1 MNKKRV
7 LANLWFVQATICAL
21 AAAAAGTVLAALGPS
36 DYVQNG
42 LVAIYDGVYNA
53 KDAAGV
59 PFHDASATTWAN
71 LANGCGDFALP
82 GGSTT
87 VGPSNITLQTATA
100 IAPGCTIAR
109 ASGNITLET
118 CVKSESASTSG
129 SDSQKFFLEI
139 INRAGVG
146 YDPRANYHFTV
157 YVLNSST
164 YGSAKKK
171 YFKCPG
177 ANFPDYAPSIHS
189 VSWVSANNAQG
200 TVRADG
206 ENAGTLS
213 HFYTATTAAVP
224 PDGGFR
230 IGNADVS
237 YTYFCI
243 RVYNRGLT
251 DDERNLNAAIDAVRF
266 QGKSCDEVTLPDGYS
281 FDEDGNLVGPQVVGQ
296 HRIVTGGTV
305 TFEAPYSEAA
315 TLVNA
320 ASIMGTVTFDESA
333 YAADEP
339 HALSFSGFDALANTW
354 TVFNG
359 GWWNLPGTFLPTD
372 ANLRTVVLEGG
383 AVVTNVET
391 VAVAGTTGTDNK
403 LRLTGASSL
412 YAGSLVLGSAI
423 TAGQRSSVIVD
434 GASLLSVDGALE
446 FSAGEL
452 SQGAKQQTGNSL
464 TVCGVGS
471 RLVVGGQTSLG
482 RDRDSSKAST
492 YMRFGGN
499 TFTVTDGAAATLG
512 ALAVDTGAAYGGES
526 NRVEFSKNAH
536 VTMTSLRFATAGRY
550 GGRGGNL
557 FEILDGAVVTNT
569 GTMMFGMENVGKEL
583 GNRIVVS
590 NATFYTKLNNHAS
603 RGKLMIWGNG
613 NNFVVSGANAEF
625 KIDDVISGLFH
636 GKTSSFVVENGA
648 TLNSPSGFYCNTVAS
663 SSNTVLVTTGA
674 TMNFPGGVYT
684 VGQSNVG
691 RSDSAFNKL
700 VVESSATI
708 STASSKNI
716 YIYGHGCELLVDD
729 GSVNCGGEV
738 LIGSTE
744 SCDTNCLAR
753 VCGTHPKAT
762 IAKNLTVKKDS
773 TLRFELPAAGYDAS
787 SATSNNPILD
797 VGASAGKGVF
807 IDDTSRLEL
816 TGAEEMQAY
825 HMAAN
830 LRRAYVLIQ
839 ANSGGINLPEGQL
852 EALQAQLPEEMTLR
866 IVSSGNRQR
875 LVLRAGPKGGMRIIF
890 R

>member
-1 MNKKRV
+1 MMDIIKAKMARASV
-7 LANLWFVQATICAL
+7 FAF
-21 AAAAAGTVLAALGPS
+21 AAAAAGAAMAGLGPG

-42 LVAIYDGVYNA
+42 LVAIYDGFYNA

-59 PFHDASATTWAN
+59 PIHDANATTWAN
-71 LANGCGDFALP
+71 LANGCGDFTLP
-82 GGSTT
+82 QGSFTLGASNVTLNTT
-87 VGPSNITLQTATA
+87 AV
-100 IAPGCTIAR
+100 APDCSVAR

-118 CVKSESASTSG
+118 CVKSETASTSG

-139 INRAGVG
+139 LNRAGVG
-146 YDPRANYHFTV
+146 YDPRADYHFTV
-157 YVLNSST
+157 YVLNASSPT

-171 YFKCPG
+171 YFKCSG

-189 VSWVSANNAQG
+189 VSWVSANNVQG

-206 ENAGTLS
+206 EDGGTLS
-213 HFYTATTAAVP
+213 QFYTATTAADP

-281 FDEDGNLVGPQVVGQ
+281 FDEDGNLVGPQAVGQ

-320 ASIMGTVTFDESA
+320 ASVLGSVTFDESS

-359 GWWNLPGTFLPTD
+359 GWWNFAGSFLPTD

-412 YAGSLVLGSAI
+412 YAGSLVLGSA
-423 TAGQRSSVIVD
+423 TTEGQKSSVIVD
-434 GASLLSVDGALE
+434 GASLLSVTGAVE

-452 SQGAKQQTGNSL
+452 FRGARQQTGNSL
-464 TVCGVGS
+464 TVSGEGS

-482 RDRDSSKAST
+482 RNRDSSYNAQ

-499 TFTVTDGAAATLG
+499 TFTVTDGAAATLD
-512 ALAVDTGAAYGGES
+512 ALNVDTGLAYGGES
-526 NRVEFSKNAH
+526 NRVVFGSNAR
-536 VTMTSLRFATAGRY
+536 VTMTSLSFATAGAN

-557 FEILDGAVVTNT
+557 LEILDGAVVTNS
-569 GTMMFGMENVGKEL
+569 GTMMFGMDDVAKAL

-590 NATFYTKLNNHAS
+590 NATFYTKLNNYAS
-603 RGKLMIWGNG
+603 RGKYLIWGNG
-613 NNFVVSGANAEF
+613 NSFVVSGANAELKIGDTMNGFF
-625 KIDDVISGLFH
+625 KNKG
-636 GKTSSFVVENGA
+636 SSFVVENGA
-648 TLNSPSGFYCNTVAS
+648 TLNSPSGFYCYTTAS

-674 TMNFPGGVYT
+674 TMNFPGGVNT
-684 VGQSNVG
+684 VGQSNAG
-691 RSDSAFNKL
+691 KTDSAFNKL
-700 VVESSATI
+700 VVESGASVNTD
-708 STASSKNI
+708 SSKNI
-716 YIYGHGCELLVDD
+716 NIYGLGCELIVDD
-729 GSVNCGGEV
+729 GTVNCGGNV
-738 LIGSTE
+738 HVGSTE
-744 SCDTNCLAR
+744 SYDTNCMAK
-753 VCGTHPKAT
+753 VCGTHPKMT
-762 IAKNLTVKKDS
+762 IAKSLDVKNGS
-773 TLRFELPAAGYDAS
+773 CLRFELPATGYDANA
-787 SATSNNPILD
+787 ATDENPLLD
-797 VGASAGKGVF
+797 VGATAGNG
-807 IDDTSRLEL
+807 IYLDETSRLEFA
-816 TGAEEMQAY
+816 GAEELLAY
-825 HMAAN
+825 HKQTKE
-830 LRRAYVLIQ
+830 RRDYVLAQ
-839 ANSGGINLPEGQL
+839 AESIGISAEQIAAASVGLPEG
-852 EALQAQLPEEMTLR
+852 MTLTNT
-866 IVSSGNRQR
+866 GTK
-875 LVLRAGPKGGMRIIF
+875 LVLRVSPQRPMIIIV